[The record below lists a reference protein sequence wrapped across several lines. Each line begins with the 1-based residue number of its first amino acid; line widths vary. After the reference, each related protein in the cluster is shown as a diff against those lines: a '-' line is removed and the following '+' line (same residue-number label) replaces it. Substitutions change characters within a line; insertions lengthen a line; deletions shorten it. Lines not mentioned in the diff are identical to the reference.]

1 MIRIVS
7 LVAGLFGSTVLA
19 VDPPRPHVLLILA
32 DDLGYSDLGCYGS
45 EIETPNLDGLAQ
57 NGLRYTQFTNTARCW
72 PTRGAI
78 LTGYYAQQIRRDAMP
93 GVKSGNQGTRPGFA
107 TLLPEMLKPVGY
119 RSYHSGK
126 WHVDGLPLA
135 GGFEKS
141 YSLNDHNRHFAPQ
154 QHTEDDRKLP
164 ATAKDAGYY
173 SSTAIADYAI
183 KHLDSHFATG
193 ASQPFFSFVAF
204 TAPHFPVQAHPA
216 DTAKYRERYLAGWD
230 KLREQRWA
238 RMKSLGIP
246 GGLPPIERDL
256 GPPYPFPKDIE
267 KLGPLEVNRP
277 VPWDS
282 LTAEQKKFQADKM
295 AVHAAMVDR
304 MDREIGRIL
313 DRLRKANQLDNT
325 LVMFLSDNGASAE
338 MMVRGD
344 GHDPHAEC
352 GTGATFLCIGPGW
365 SSLCNTP
372 FRRHKTWV
380 HEGGIGTCFVASWP
394 RGITARNDVRHTP
407 AHVVDVVPTL
417 LELTGAKRKDG
428 GPPPA
433 GRSLVPSFARDVT
446 IERDMLWW
454 LHENNKALR
463 VGDWKIVLAA
473 KDNNPEWEL
482 YDLARDR
489 GESNNLAK
497 QMPGKVKEL
506 AALWQKQF
514 DETATLVRKE

>member
-1 MIRIVS
+1 MIRIMSIAVV
-7 LVAGLFGSTVLA
+7 LWGSIAFAAEPTK
-19 VDPPRPHVLLILA
+19 PNVLLILA

-45 EIETPNLDGLAQ
+45 EIETPHLDGLAK
-57 NGLRYTQFTNTARCW
+57 NGLRYSQFTNTARCW

-78 LTGYYAQQIRRDAMP
+78 LTGYYAQQIRRDTMP
-93 GVKSGNQGTRPGFA
+93 GVKSGNQGTRPAWA

-164 ATAKDAGYY
+164 AAAKDSGYY

-183 KHLDSHFATG
+183 KHWDGHFSAHAG
-193 ASQPFFSFVAF
+193 KPFFSFVAF
-204 TAPHFPVQAHPA
+204 TAPHFPVQADPA

-246 GGLPPIERDL
+246 GDLPAIERDL
-256 GPPYPFPKDIE
+256 GPPYPFPKDVE
-267 KLGPLEVNRP
+267 KLGPHEVNRP
-277 VPWDS
+277 LPWDS

-304 MDREIGRIL
+304 MDREIGRML
-313 DRLRKANQLDNT
+313 DRLRQANQLDNT

-380 HEGGIGTCFVASWP
+380 HEGGIGTCFVVHWP
-394 RGITARNDVRHTP
+394 KGITAKNGVRHTP
-407 AHVVDVVPTL
+407 AHVVDVVPTV
-417 LELTGAKRKDG
+417 LELTGAKFKDG
-428 GPPPA
+428 GPKPP
-433 GRSLVPSFARDVT
+433 GRSLVPSFAKDVT
-446 IERDMLWW
+446 IERDSLWW

-473 KDNNPEWEL
+473 KDKNPEWEL
-482 YDLARDR
+482 YDLSKDR
-489 GESNNLAK
+489 SEANNLAK
-497 QMPGKVKEL
+497 QMPEKVKEL
-506 AALWQKQF
+506 AAMWQRQF